1 MSTVWVK
8 VTFLEQPAVYFEANE
23 DTLVYVLE
31 TMQRR
36 SSILGYVIV
45 SVDFISD
52 ENVLNNE
59 DLEGI
64 IKQLNNERD
73 FLIAA
78 LERYTQTIQRLE
90 KLSNERE

>member
-8 VTFLEQPAVYFEANE
+8 VTFLEQPAVYFEASE
-23 DTLVYVLE
+23 GTLVYVLE

-45 SVDFISD
+45 SVDFISN

-59 DLEGI
+59 DLGGI

>member
-45 SVDFISD
+45 SVDFISN

-59 DLEGI
+59 DLGGI